1 MKKLLALLCMVVL
14 VLSLVSCGGSTPAP
28 SGGGDQPS
36 GGGDTTPTELS
47 TITLDMSTLFIV
59 PSLEATQKV
68 EDQLNDYLLNTL
80 HESFKVHL
88 IITAIGDYF
97 QKIPMELASG
107 GDDAPD
113 VVQVFSMADWVNQG
127 YIIPLDPYL
136 DNELKPTLDLIGNI
150 VGSGKMSGSTYMM
163 PRYFGTVLDWKF
175 IYNKQMVEDA
185 GVDVS
190 KAKDIDSLEL
200 VLADLKAAYPDEHFI
215 VYCDQFANLYRIS
228 TKTSLVGTY
237 AATVGD
243 STTLVNYYETEAY
256 QKAIQ
261 KAYEYRQKGYCDP
274 EGSANTLSHDA
285 VVMGGSSKGVI
296 MGHSADAD
304 GIAAM
309 FTKTNTYGAEF
320 GAVTIGIDNLATD
333 SLGIGIAHSCKDPA
347 AAARFINLLYTDEY
361 VWDTIIYGAEG
372 QDYVWNEDHTKVR
385 YPDGLDFNSV
395 PYNCIYSCGMI
406 GNGFQG
412 LEYETDDE
420 SGSDREYGKKLMAMA
435 WCPPLY
441 GFTPNTFNV
450 MNEVT
455 AVSNVI
461 EQYSDVLAYGD
472 VDPSVEYPK
481 FLAALKDAGIDK
493 IVADYQA
500 QVDEWLKTN

>member
-1 MKKLLALLCMVVL
+1 
-14 VLSLVSCGGSTPAP
+14 
-28 SGGGDQPS
+28 
-36 GGGDTTPTELS
+36 
-47 TITLDMSTLFIV
+47 
-59 PSLEATQKV
+59 
-68 EDQLNDYLLNTL
+68 
-80 HESFKVHL
+80 
-88 IITAIGDYF
+88 
-97 QKIPMELASG
+97 
-107 GDDAPD
+107 
-113 VVQVFSMADWVNQG
+113 
-127 YIIPLDPYL
+127 
-136 DNELKPTLDLIGNI
+136 
-150 VGSGKMSGSTYMM
+150 
-163 PRYFGTVLDWKF
+163 
-175 IYNKQMVEDA
+175 
-185 GVDVS
+185 
-190 KAKDIDSLEL
+190 
-200 VLADLKAAYPDEHFI
+200 
-215 VYCDQFANLYRIS
+215 
-228 TKTSLVGTY
+228 
-237 AATVGD
+237 
-243 STTLVNYYETEAY
+243 
-256 QKAIQ
+256 
-261 KAYEYRQKGYCDP
+261 
-274 EGSANTLSHDA
+274 
-285 VVMGGSSKGVI
+285 MGGSSKGVI

-333 SLGIGIAHSCKDPA
+333 SLGIGISHSCKDPA
-347 AAARFINLLYTDEY
+347 AAARFINLLYTDEF

-420 SGSDREYGKKLMAMA
+420 SGSDREYGKKLMEMA

-450 MNEVT
+450 TNEVT

-461 EQYSDVLAYGD
+461 EQYSDVLAFGD